1 MTPGRVGGLGV
12 RGGSVGGSGA
22 EGAASAILGEGPV
35 AESIWWKHR
44 DIPVPTGEP
53 PHEQVDV
60 AVVGA
65 GVTGL
70 TAALLLAR
78 AGRSVVV
85 LEARHPGAVTTGR
98 TTGKVSALQG
108 TMLSRILRA
117 GRRESIVQ
125 RRRGVGNR
133 LRTIPDAAGDV
144 RPCRA
149 PNHQDDASTSLG
161 AFLFTCK

>member
-117 GRRESIVQ
+117 GRRESAACPAVA
-125 RRRGVGNR
+125 RRRGDRAGAGPR
-133 LRTIPDAAGDV
+133 AAAGRDV
-144 RPCRA
+144 RPHLPGHGCGTPRA
-149 PNHQDDASTSLG
+149 RGGP
-161 AFLFTCK
+161 